1 MSQVVCEDLGKI
13 KESRAN
19 EEDKEIDYGDVFPD
33 LQKKDFVDK
42 NVRIRPTSGITHAD
56 ETKDGRQSNVS
67 KGAGDDGEEGQTDN
81 WNKYAALEL
90 EDQRKAIKRK
100 KMEVEDEI
108 KRKEMLKVKE
118 AEAKKR
124 GM

>member
-1 MSQVVCEDLGKI
+1 MNNWAKKAYVKFGNLSQNELFKEEKDEKTDDIVSIFTNMSQVVVEDLSKI
-13 KESRAN
+13 KDSRAN

-67 KGAGDDGEEGQTDN
+67 KGAGEDDGWEALSPGQFD
-81 WNKYAALEL
+81 L
-90 EDQRKAIKRK
+90 
-100 KMEVEDEI
+100 
-108 KRKEMLKVKE
+108 
-118 AEAKKR
+118 
-124 GM
+124 G